1 MFSDY
6 GSYHASMFSQKQKYL
21 FQTSESHYHANT
33 SSTTSNLFLKILRFN
48 HHHKFE
54 IVYVIVKKVIIEML
68 FFLSI
73 FTVPKNVIILPP
85 QAYET

>member
-1 MFSDY
+1 
-6 GSYHASMFSQKQKYL
+6 
-21 FQTSESHYHANT
+21 
-33 SSTTSNLFLKILRFN
+33 LFLKILRFN